1 MNHIALF
8 LFFFFQL
15 TGAPQHT
22 VYVVDK
28 VTAEAETKTTGYSA
42 TAQTGE
48 HHSAPVVMGQFAK
61 TCPAVRFTQD
71 RTAADLI
78 LQTQPGSS
86 VLSDA
91 KGTVLYVS
99 PAKTLKNMTKDVCGY
114 ISSH

>member
-1 MNHIALF
+1 MNFIALF
-8 LFFFFQL
+8 LFFFSQQA
-15 TGAPQHT
+15 GVPQHT
-22 VYVVDK
+22 VYVLDK
-28 VTAEAETKTTGYSA
+28 VIDQAEARAAGHTDQIGD
-42 TAQTGE
+42 

-91 KGTVLYVS
+91 KGAVLYVS
-99 PAKTLKNMTKDVCGY
+99 PAKNLKNMTKDVCGY

>member
-1 MNHIALF
+1 MNFVALF
-8 LFFFFQL
+8 LFFFSQQA
-15 TGAPQHT
+15 GAPQHT

-28 VTAEAETKTTGYSA
+28 VTDQAEARAAGHSDVI
-42 TAQTGE
+42 GD

-61 TCPAVRFTQD
+61 TCPTVHFTQD
-71 RTAADLI
+71 RAAADLI
-78 LQTQPGSS
+78 LQTQRGSS